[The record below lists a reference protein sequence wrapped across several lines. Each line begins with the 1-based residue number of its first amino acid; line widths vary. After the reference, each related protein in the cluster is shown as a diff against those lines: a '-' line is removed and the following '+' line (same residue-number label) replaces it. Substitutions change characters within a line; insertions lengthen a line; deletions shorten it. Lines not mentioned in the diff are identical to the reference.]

1 MRPMPMVRSSYFG
14 PGEWLVIVL
23 AALLSAL
30 LNIYLPVKAMTK
42 AFGIPGPAAGMALL
56 GGFIF
61 VFWVCL
67 GRILAGKKW
76 AGLVTAV
83 LIACICLL
91 IRPWYGITSPPWF
104 SIYGIISLFILGLCV
119 ELLRR
124 REAVGGGLG
133 NLLCLGTT
141 WLAIGFHAHIWPKA
155 EFVPLLLAASFIS
168 GAIGAILAREAG
180 GLLRRS
186 STRGGRGG

>member
-14 PGEWLVIVL
+14 PGDWLVIVL

-30 LNIYLPVKAMTK
+30 LNIYLPVKAMTQ
-42 AFGIPGPAAGMALL
+42 ALGIPGPAAGMALL

-67 GRILAGKKW
+67 GRRLTGKKW
-76 AGLVTAV
+76 AGLVIAV

-141 WLAIGFHAHIWPKA
+141 WLAIGFHTHTWPKA
-155 EFVPLLLAASFIS
+155 EFVSPLLATSFIS
-168 GAIGAILAREAG
+168 GMIGAILAREAG
-180 GLLRRS
+180 GLFRRS
-186 STRGGRGG
+186 SSRGG